1 MSGLFIPLSWEDQMD
16 TGAQG
21 RGQGSI
27 PPPFQGR
34 PSNPISAFLGTDAFA
49 LGRRARGGQL
59 EEIKW
64 PEGVIG
70 D

>member
-27 PPPFQGR
+27 PPPFRGDLQIPFL
-34 PSNPISAFLGTDAFA
+34 PSWGPMPSH
-49 LGRRARGGQL
+49 
-59 EEIKW
+59 
-64 PEGVIG
+64 
-70 D
+70 